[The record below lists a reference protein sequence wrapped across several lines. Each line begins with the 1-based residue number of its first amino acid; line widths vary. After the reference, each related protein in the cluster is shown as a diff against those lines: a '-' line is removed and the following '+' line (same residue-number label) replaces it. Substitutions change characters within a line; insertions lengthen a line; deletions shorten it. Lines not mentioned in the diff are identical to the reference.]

1 MDGFAP
7 VVATPERP
15 GLCFAS
21 TRKTPGLGCEHDVHP
36 LVVPWLQVKLAPAV
50 ARLLQQCEAMQV
62 VVSSTRYEYPSVPN
76 SRAPL
81 VVACYLSVAAR
92 HHFALSG
99 LEHL

>member
-50 ARLLQQCEAMQV
+50 ARLQQCEAMQAA
-62 VVSSTRYEYPSVPN
+62 VSGTGYEYPLVPN
-76 SRAPL
+76 ARAPL
-81 VVACYLSVAAR
+81 AVACCFSVAAR